1 MAWPG
6 GRAKPAGL
14 VVFSLSEMR
23 PLAAPVRLAA
33 RGPLL
38 ALHITLNVL
47 GYAAF
52 ALSFVLSVIYLI
64 QNRLLR
70 HHRLKT
76 LVWRFPAL
84 EMLERMSRSSVA
96 VGLVSLLAGMALG
109 VVWVSRIYGTD

>member
-1 MAWPG
+1 M
-6 GRAKPAGL
+6 RR
-14 VVFSLSEMR
+14 VFHLMR
-23 PLAAPVRLAA
+23 KELIELGQDPRLFGIVILAP
-33 RGPLL
+33 
-38 ALHITLNVL
+38 IIQLNVL

-70 HHRLKT
+70 HHRLRT

-96 VGLVSLLAGMALG
+96 VGRPGCLGSTTSQRAGLLFLFFFFF
-109 VVWVSRIYGTD
+109 